1 MSADRKSGDKGRP
14 ERSAG
19 GLLGSYFNSNAEG
32 QEPEDAPVRRGP
44 SQSQRAS
51 GGRAGSRGEAARR
64 PAPRQPEPQA
74 AGPDGAEP
82 GETPPENAA
91 PSPAEALQR
100 FLDGADRLGVK
111 TNKGFEIPTG
121 HAVALQLIRAHL
133 QQHGGFT
140 AREASMS
147 NMVAAMID
155 QWHESIFGRTIDG

>member
-1 MSADRKSGDKGRP
+1 MSADRNAADKGRP

-19 GLLGSYFNSNAEG
+19 GLLGSYFNNNADEE
-32 QEPEDAPVRRGP
+32 QEDAPVRRGP
-44 SQSQRAS
+44 PQSQRSS
-51 GGRAGSRGEAARR
+51 GGRAGSRGEPARR
-64 PAPRQPEPQA
+64 PRPRQPEAQA
-74 AGPDGAEP
+74 AVPDGGEP

-100 FLDGADRLGVK
+100 FLEGGDRLGVK